1 MCSRFRLPHML
12 LLESFTRCTSLFTGG
27 GLFMRK
33 WAAFATMSSL
43 FVFVLL
49 LVVPIGLAADA
60 AKELAAKYILTTA
73 KAARMVYVKGVVAD
87 AGKGGLKPSEDWVK
101 DDHGIMLPAQFV
113 KELGKEI
120 KEFELSLVGT
130 DPLYASNSA
139 KSAREKEMLAE
150 LAKGK
155 EKLLVAQDGG
165 VTVGMSADYAI
176 VDSCADCHNKH
187 PKTTKKDWKKG
198 DFMGAIVV
206 RLK

>member
-1 MCSRFRLPHML
+1 MRRWTAFGMM
-12 LLESFTRCTSLFTGG
+12 FVVFMF
-27 GLFMRK
+27 GLN
-33 WAAFATMSSL
+33 
-43 FVFVLL
+43 
-49 LVVPIGLAADA
+49 LVVPVGQAADA
-60 AKELAAKYILTTA
+60 AKELAAKYILATA
-73 KAARMVYVKGVVAD
+73 KAARTVYVKGVVAD
-87 AGKGGLKPSEDWVK
+87 AGKGGLKPSEDWAK

-139 KSAREKEMLAE
+139 KSDKENEMLAE

-176 VDSCADCHNKH
+176 VDGCADCHNKH

-206 RLK
+206 RLP

>member
-1 MCSRFRLPHML
+1 
-12 LLESFTRCTSLFTGG
+12 
-27 GLFMRK
+27 MRR
-33 WAAFATMSSL
+33 WAAFATM
-43 FVFVLL
+43 FVVFMIGLA
-49 LVVPIGLAADA
+49 LVVPIGQAADA
-60 AKELAAKYILTTA
+60 AKEMAAKYILATA
-73 KAARMVYVKGVVAD
+73 KAARTVYVKGIVED
-87 AGKGGLKPSEDWVK
+87 AKKGGMGVHEDWVK
-101 DDHGIMLPAQFV
+101 DDHSMMLPAQFV

-130 DPLYASNSA
+130 DPLYAANAA
-139 KSAREKEMLAE
+139 KSGKEKDMLAE

-155 EKLLVAQDGG
+155 EKMLITDDGG
-165 VTVGMSADYAI
+165 TTVGMSADYAI